1 MIILFIKFFKSNI
14 SLFILKNFETS
25 SSFEIYLYNVIID
38 KFQYINFS
46 YMLQYLENT
55 LQLKYMFI
63 DDYSLV

>member
-14 SLFILKNFETS
+14 SLFILKNFETA

-63 DDYSLV
+63 DHYSLV

>member
-14 SLFILKNFETS
+14 SLFILKNFETA

-55 LQLKYMFI
+55 LQLKYMII
-63 DDYSLV
+63 DHYSLV